1 MLKVTSICYHLCYH
15 YPCVCTAVYR
25 HYPVSTCNQPADWRA
40 RSDYVTIRRAWQ
52 TYWDKVLIKTEK
64 LQQVSVVMATAY
76 VLQSPSV
83 DGVTKALLKI
93 TESKFESQVSS
104 PLMDSI
110 LQQSPTR
117 AREDHVISDDII
129 EGVVE
134 VRMIS

>member
-1 MLKVTSICYHLCYH
+1 
-15 YPCVCTAVYR
+15 
-25 HYPVSTCNQPADWRA
+25 
-40 RSDYVTIRRAWQ
+40 
-52 TYWDKVLIKTEK
+52 
-64 LQQVSVVMATAY
+64 MATAY

-129 EGVVE
+129 EGVIE